1 MNIRF
6 RNASMPISLD
16 NGLLGV
22 DGSSVWQKLFDIR
35 DGLDPVS
42 GSEARHH
49 GGHLTQ
55 VQTSG
60 LRLAL
65 VDHSTNNRG

>member
-1 MNIRF
+1 
-6 RNASMPISLD
+6 MPICLHNS
-16 NGLLGV
+16 LLGV
-22 DGSSVWQKLFDIR
+22 YGSSVRQKLFDIR
-35 DGLDPVS
+35 DSLDTVA